1 MKFNSIILI
10 TLLLQ
15 LNCNVHAQTNV
26 RGRVI
31 TYYYQQ
37 QVPMV
42 SAKVDLFVFDG
53 RQAIGNQWIQIASTI
68 TDSYGFYFFR
78 GVNFGTYTIWINQTK
93 SYNINV
99 GPIDYRYYSYL
110 DLPQFIF

>member
-1 MKFNSIILI
+1 MKVKCLILFI
-10 TLLLQ
+10 GLFIL
-15 LNCNVHAQTNV
+15 QTNTYSQTNL

-37 QVPMV
+37 QVPLV
-42 SAKVDLFVFDG
+42 SAKVDLFLFDG
-53 RQAIGNQWIQIASTI
+53 RLAPGNQWILIGTTI
-68 TDSYGFYFFR
+68 TDSYGFYFFK
-78 GVNFGTYTIWINQTK
+78 GVMVGPYIVWINQVK

-99 GPIDYRYYSYL
+99 MPIDYRYYSYQ